1 MKAAKS
7 AWIEQFG
14 TMPPGNGAEQASFGG
29 DEEDV
34 LDDDAIVQENAGP
47 TYNTAAGA
55 IASPFTEAAVHR

>member
-1 MKAAKS
+1 
-7 AWIEQFG
+7 
-14 TMPPGNGAEQASFGG
+14 MPPGNGAEQATFGG

-55 IASPFTEAAVHR
+55 IASPFTAAAVHR